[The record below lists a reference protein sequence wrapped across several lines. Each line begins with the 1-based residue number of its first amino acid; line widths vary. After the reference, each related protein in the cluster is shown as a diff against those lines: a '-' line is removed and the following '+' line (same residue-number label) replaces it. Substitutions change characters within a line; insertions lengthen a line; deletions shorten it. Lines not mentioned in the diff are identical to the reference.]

1 MMSGILWIPD
11 LQMCMLTFLIK
22 AEIFSD
28 WLIWGQ
34 RYDPCNYPP
43 SMKDNAIQF

>member
-22 AEIFSD
+22 VEFVNTTKC
-28 WLIWGQ
+28 
-34 RYDPCNYPP
+34 Y
-43 SMKDNAIQF
+43 KVK